1 MSINILPIIKKEF
14 KSYFNSP
21 IAYIV
26 LVAFLVFSSVWLF
39 YLQQFFARNVA
50 SLRIYFGIIPVV
62 FIFLMPAITMRSW
75 AEEKKMGTIEV
86 LLTLPF
92 KEGELVIGKFLA
104 ALGMLIIM
112 MVLTLPIPLFL
123 SPFGT
128 FDWGE
133 IFSQYI
139 GLLLIGAAGI
149 SLGLFISAQATN
161 QLSAFIIGVIVLLFL
176 TLVTQVNQVAQL
188 PPWAAGFF
196 NYLSLGYHFESFG
209 RGLIDSHEPFYYLFV
224 IPLFLSHNPKT
235 LIFQNWQCG

>member
-26 LVAFLVFSSVWLF
+26 LVAFLVFTSVWLF
-39 YLQQFFARNVA
+39 YLQQFFTRNVA

-75 AEEKKMGTIEV
+75 AEEKKMGTIEI

-112 MVLTLPIPLFL
+112 MMLTLPIPLLL

-133 IFSQYI
+133 IFSQYF

-176 TLVTQVNQVAQL
+176 TLVAQVTQVAQL

-209 RGLIDSHEPFYYLFV
+209 RGLIDSRDLFYYLLV
-224 IPLFLSHNPKT
+224 IFLFLYLNTKT
-235 LIFQNWQCG
+235 LVFQKWH

>member
-196 NYLSLGYHFESFG
+196 NYLSLGYHFENFG
-209 RGLIDSHEPFYYLFV
+209 RGLIDSRDLFYYLLV
-224 IPLFLSHNPKT
+224 ISLFLYLNIKT
-235 LIFQNWQCG
+235 LVFQKWQ

>member
-1 MSINILPIIKKEF
+1 
-14 KSYFNSP
+14 
-21 IAYIV
+21 
-26 LVAFLVFSSVWLF
+26 
-39 YLQQFFARNVA
+39 
-50 SLRIYFGIIPVV
+50 
-62 FIFLMPAITMRSW
+62 
-75 AEEKKMGTIEV
+75 MGTIEI

-123 SPFGT
+123 NPFGT

-149 SLGLFISAQATN
+149 SLGLFTSAQATN

-176 TLVTQVNQVAQL
+176 TLVAQINQVAQL

-209 RGLIDSHEPFYYLFV
+209 RGLIDSRDLFYYLLV
-224 IPLFLSHNPKT
+224 ISLFLYLNIKT
-235 LIFQNWQCG
+235 LVFQKW

>member
-1 MSINILPIIKKEF
+1 MSINILPIIKKEI

-39 YLQQFFARNVA
+39 YLQQFFARDVA

-75 AEEKKMGTIEV
+75 AEERKLGTIEI

-104 ALGMLIIM
+104 AMGLLIVM
-112 MVLTLPIPLFL
+112 MALTLPIPLLL

-133 IFSQYI
+133 ILSQYL

-176 TLVTQVNQVAQL
+176 TLVAQVNQVAQL

-209 RGLIDSHEPFYYLFV
+209 RGLIDSRDLFYYLLV
-224 IPLFLSHNPKT
+224 ISLFLYLNIKT
-235 LIFQNWQCG
+235 LVFQKWQ

>member
-39 YLQQFFARNVA
+39 YLQQFFAINVA

-112 MVLTLPIPLFL
+112 MLLTLPIPLFL

-209 RGLIDSHEPFYYLFV
+209 RGLIDSRDLFYYLLV
-224 IPLFLSHNPKT
+224 IFLFLYLNIKT
-235 LIFQNWQCG
+235 LVFQKWQ

>member
-26 LVAFLVFSSVWLF
+26 LVAFLVFTSVWLF
-39 YLQQFFARNVA
+39 YLQQFFTRNVA

-75 AEEKKMGTIEV
+75 AEEKKMGTIEI

-112 MVLTLPIPLFL
+112 MMLTLPIPLLL

-133 IFSQYI
+133 IFSQYF

-176 TLVTQVNQVAQL
+176 TLVAQVNQVAQL

-209 RGLIDSHEPFYYLFV
+209 RGLIDSRDLFYYLLV
-224 IPLFLSHNPKT
+224 IILFLYLNTKT
-235 LIFQNWQCG
+235 LVFQKWR

>member
-1 MSINILPIIKKEF
+1 MAINILPIIKKEF

-39 YLQQFFARNVA
+39 YLQQFFARDVA

-75 AEEKKMGTIEV
+75 AEEKKMGTIEI

-176 TLVTQVNQVAQL
+176 TLVSQVNQVTQL

-209 RGLIDSHEPFYYLFV
+209 RGLIDSRDLFYYLLV
-224 IPLFLSHNPKT
+224 ISLFLYLNTKA
-235 LIFQNWQCG
+235 LVFQKWH

>member
-92 KEGELVIGKFLA
+92 REGELVIGKFLA

-112 MVLTLPIPLFL
+112 MVLTLPMPLLL
-123 SPFGT
+123 SSFGT

-161 QLSAFIIGVIVLLFL
+161 QLSAFIIGVIVLLLL
-176 TLVTQVNQVAQL
+176 TLVAQVNQVAQL

-209 RGLIDSHEPFYYLFV
+209 RGLIDSRDLFYYLLV
-224 IPLFLSHNPKT
+224 ISLFLYLNIKT
-235 LIFQNWQCG
+235 LVFQKWQ

>member
-50 SLRIYFGIIPVV
+50 SLRIYFGIVPVV

-176 TLVTQVNQVAQL
+176 TLVTQVNQVVQL

-209 RGLIDSHEPFYYLFV
+209 RGLIDSRDLFYYLLV
-224 IPLFLSHNPKT
+224 ISLFLYLNIKT
-235 LIFQNWQCG
+235 LVFQKW